1 MSNIAVAGA
10 NIQISRLGS
19 LGLAIEVSAG
29 TANTTA
35 SVYLPYSDNSIR
47 GHHEPI
53 ENISSRTSR
62 VMDADSV
69 LGRRWTEGDSE
80 ILADIVNAGYLWKLA
95 LGNELLVTGTPNAHT
110 FYPTFSGNTPL
121 TATLINSRGSTDV
134 EQYSFACIDELNFA
148 VSDGLATL
156 NASWQAQY
164 PTAGA
169 AQIATT
175 TSGTVLAFKDYF
187 VQFGSTLTT
196 AGTNPTTPVNEF
208 NLTIANNLEVIHRS
222 GSSEVSTIRT
232 KGLRVSGSYK
242 LFFDSVTDRD
252 AYYALNKR
260 SMIVTFSG
268 NANEALQFRIPR
280 FRINEADID
289 TGLDDFYALT
299 ADFTAEDSVDLGA
312 RVLDVKLSNSKSSVY
327 S

>member
-1 MSNIAVAGA
+1 MAIEGA

-19 LGLAIEVSAG
+19 LGLAIETSAG

-35 SVYLPYSDNSIR
+35 SVYLPYSENSLR

-53 ENISSRTSR
+53 ENISARTSR
-62 VMDADSV
+62 IMDSDSV
-69 LGRRWTEGDSE
+69 LGRRWTEGDTE
-80 ILADIVNAGYLWKLA
+80 ILSDIVNAGYLWKLA
-95 LGNELLVTGTPNAHT
+95 LGNELYVSGTPSNHT

-134 EQYSFACIDELNFA
+134 EQYNYASIDELNFE

-169 AQIATT
+169 AQTATT

-187 VQFGSTLTT
+187 INFGATLTA
-196 AGTNPTTPVNEF
+196 AGTNPTTPVSEF
-208 NLTIANNLEVIHRS
+208 SLTIANNLEVIHRS
-222 GSSEVSTIRT
+222 GSSDVSVIRS
-232 KGLRVSGSYK
+232 KGLQVTGSYK

-268 NANEALQFRIPR
+268 NANESLRFRIPK

-299 ADFTAEDSVDLGA
+299 ADFTAEDAVDLGD
-312 RVLDVKLSNSKSSVY
+312 RLISVRLQNNKTSVY